1 MPFSPEQ
8 KSILQSGAESDQEL
22 TTEQV
27 PGVGA
32 DEFHRDGAYKNSEAL
47 SGANEHHIYGAYL
60 RYPTSHADLYLP
72 SCAPDCDFSAHSHAS
87 NAPTCPGADLP
98 NQAAQMPVFEAMY
111 AHLTRVRKCQHLR
124 LSGFDL

>member
-47 SGANEHHIYGAYL
+47 SGANEHHIYGAY
-60 RYPTSHADLYLP
+60 RNSEGKTYAYEYNGAYYGGDYPP
-72 SCAPDCDFSAHSHAS
+72 EAPQEVDE
-87 NAPTCPGADLP
+87 
-98 NQAAQMPVFEAMY
+98 EAK
-111 AHLTRVRKCQHLR
+111 LTEERAIEDARKKLAEATEK
-124 LSGFDL
+124 